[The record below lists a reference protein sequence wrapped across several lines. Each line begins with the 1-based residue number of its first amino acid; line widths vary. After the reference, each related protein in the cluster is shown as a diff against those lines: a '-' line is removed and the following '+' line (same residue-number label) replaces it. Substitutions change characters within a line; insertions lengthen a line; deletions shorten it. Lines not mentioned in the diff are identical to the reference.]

1 MSQTEELK
9 QANILIAELQAEI
22 GELEGV
28 LINYRRQSADVSA
41 PVFTTDSLPA
51 PAGDTLPGRFNR
63 PTNSGAGSPPP
74 VPSGRYG
81 ISQEYAILD
90 DSDSPAT
97 TVPAASSHTSEGF
110 LRETPMAVPA
120 DWGAYRSYQAAGG
133 DYEINRWLREVRYR
147 RPAAPSPVPSPLE
160 GDGTDPDVWRDGGEV
175 DLAEREV
182 STSGMY
188 NRAAVEMH
196 RRHVAI
202 TGSNISL
209 SNYVSAQRAIAGNLA
224 WGSAIG

>member
-51 PAGDTLPGRFNR
+51 PAGDTLPE
-63 PTNSGAGSPPP
+63 TYGAS
-74 VPSGRYG
+74 
-81 ISQEYAILD
+81 
-90 DSDSPAT
+90 T
-97 TVPAASSHTSEGF
+97 HTSEGF
-110 LRETPMAVPA
+110 LRETPLACPA
-120 DWGAYRSYQAAGG
+120 DRVAFRSYQATGG
-133 DYEINRWLREVRYR
+133 DYDINRWLREVRYAVR
-147 RPAAPSPVPSPLE
+147 SVPSPVPSPLE

-182 STSGMY
+182 STPEMY

-202 TGSNISL
+202 TGSDISL
-209 SNYVSAQRAIAGNLA
+209 SNYVSVQRTTAGNPTWGRAIG
-224 WGSAIG
+224 